1 MLLLKMPGG
10 GTVLCSDS
18 DNKVSL
24 PLQEFQSLDLGLF
37 CKGDWSIFA
46 PVLLSLFISFLIV
59 KLLAACYYRA
69 LQGAHK
75 ENRASD
81 EQHLSLCGSKVLI
94 SFREQA
100 DFSWAPGWLVCG
112 ILWLPLQFHLDG
124 PQ

>member
-1 MLLLKMPGG
+1 M
-10 GTVLCSDS
+10 LCSGSNDQ
-18 DNKVSL
+18 VSL

-46 PVLLSLFISFLIV
+46 PVLLSLFIFFSNSE
-59 KLLAACYYRA
+59 AACSM
-69 LQGAHK
+69 LL

-100 DFSWAPGWLVCG
+100 GFSWAPGWLTCD
-112 ILWLPLQFHLDG
+112 ILWLPLQFHLDD